1 MDNKFKMFAAIL
13 FQFALVGIL
22 TWCLYAKIG
31 DADTII
37 GALIGLAVGI
47 GLGSISE

>member
-1 MDNKFKMFAAIL
+1 MDNKFKMASAVT
-13 FQFALVGIL
+13 FQFTIVAIL

-37 GALIGLAVGI
+37 GVLAGLCVGI
-47 GLGSISE
+47 GLNSIQE

>member
-1 MDNKFKMFAAIL
+1 MDKLKVIAAVV
-13 FQFALVGIL
+13 FQFSIVGIL

-31 DADTII
+31 DPETII

-47 GLGSISE
+47 GLNSIKE

>member
-1 MDNKFKMFAAIL
+1 MDKFKMIAAVV

-31 DADTII
+31 DPETII
-37 GALIGLAVGI
+37 GALIGLAVGV

>member
-1 MDNKFKMFAAIL
+1 MDNKFKIVTAVL
-13 FQFALVGIL
+13 FQFTILAIL

-37 GALIGLAVGI
+37 GAVIGLAVGI

>member
-1 MDNKFKMFAAIL
+1 MDNKFKTVTAVL
-13 FQFALVGIL
+13 FQFAILAIL

-31 DADTII
+31 DPETII
-37 GALIGLAVGI
+37 GALIGLAVGV